1 MCNKAH
7 HCEDAEPTRAR
18 THAKEDANGSS
29 VGPLPP
35 QTRLVTQHRR
45 VLDFDSERMS
55 VPTLEKFALFF
66 RQHARLKA
74 ARTYDTH
81 GKKQDD
87 DLHA

>member
-1 MCNKAH
+1 MAVLLDLFLPRPAWSH
-7 HCEDAEPTRAR
+7 STAE
-18 THAKEDANGSS
+18 
-29 VGPLPP
+29 L
-35 QTRLVTQHRR
+35 
-45 VLDFDSERMS
+45 LDFESERMS
-55 VPTLEKFALFF
+55 VPTLEKFAFF